1 MQAATETSTHM
12 TEDLAMMPGLPKM
25 RLRVSYDASG
35 VSAEM
40 ITQATGSE
48 PVHTPPTES
57 DTTTILH
64 HKEKKSKNQK
74 QNDEKRIENAVTD
87 MLNGMSARSAAN
99 KWDVP
104 RTTLQNRKK
113 AGFRKPMR
121 PGPATILTTD
131 EETVLCNWLI
141 ELSRRGIPVQKKFL
155 LDSIQQIITADPRP
169 TPFVQNRPGKGW
181 FKAFLRRHPNLAERY
196 AEPISRGRGKLTE
209 NCIRGWF
216 GDAERFFKENNCQ
229 YVMQDPTRQFNGDET
244 GFQLDPRSGR
254 ILAPRN
260 ENVYS
265 EAGGTKEQVTALITT
280 RADGTVMP
288 TAIVYP
294 YKRAVPKEIIDQV
307 PQDIMVARSDSGW
320 MTSEIFYEY
329 LANCFIPRL
338 NEMRRQEKNLQP
350 PEPLT
355 LNESDWIVYWID
367 GYSSHLTLHS
377 SKLCELNHIHLYCF
391 KAHASHV
398 CQPNDVGP
406 FKPLKAEWKQTVSE
420 WRQTYPYQVL
430 TRQHFAPL
438 LRRHWKS

>member
-155 LDSIQQIITADPRP
+155 LA
-169 TPFVQNRPGKGW
+169 PFVQNRPGKGW

-244 GFQLDPRSGR
+244 GFSWIPG
-254 ILAPRN
+254 
-260 ENVYS
+260 
-265 EAGGTKEQVTALITT
+265 
-280 RADGTVMP
+280 
-288 TAIVYP
+288 
-294 YKRAVPKEIIDQV
+294 
-307 PQDIMVARSDSGW
+307 VAEFLPPG
-320 MTSEIFYEY
+320 MKM
-329 LANCFIPRL
+329 FIP
-338 NEMRRQEKNLQP
+338 
-350 PEPLT
+350 
-355 LNESDWIVYWID
+355 
-367 GYSSHLTLHS
+367 
-377 SKLCELNHIHLYCF
+377 KL
-391 KAHASHV
+391 
-398 CQPNDVGP
+398 VGP
-406 FKPLKAEWKQTVSE
+406 KN
-420 WRQTYPYQVL
+420 R
-430 TRQHFAPL
+430 
-438 LRRHWKS
+438 